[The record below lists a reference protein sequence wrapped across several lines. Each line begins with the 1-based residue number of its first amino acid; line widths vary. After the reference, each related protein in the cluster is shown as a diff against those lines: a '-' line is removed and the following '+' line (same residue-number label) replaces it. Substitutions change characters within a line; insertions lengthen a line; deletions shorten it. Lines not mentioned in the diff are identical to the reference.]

1 MELAHPNEDGYIS
14 PGFELPSEGD
24 EEDMPLPP
32 PLKRSKHSTS
42 FKDNSKELEDEEELA
57 LRLLRNRR

>member
-1 MELAHPNEDGYIS
+1 VELAHPDEDGYIS

-24 EEDMPLPP
+24 EEDMPP

-42 FKDNSKELEDEEELA
+42 FKDNSKGLEDEEELA